1 MAELLPNF
9 LVVGFAKCGTT
20 SLVNKL
26 SDHNQIFIPKEKE
39 LRYFTYEFLKNSGY
53 KGPGDYRPKRLAV
66 KTVEDYKKKFDIS
79 KEFKSIGEAS
89 TDISFYYK
97 QTIPKIKTL
106 LDDPKIIIMLR
117 NPTDRAISA
126 YSHLIREER
135 ETLSFEE
142 ALNIE
147 NERIKSGYEFIW
159 GYEKASCYYESV
171 KAFKENFSQVHIV
184 FFEDFITHSE
194 IEIQKILNFLGVE
207 NSISSSTSHH
217 NKTGKPKNIYLN
229 RFLNRKLWIKELL
242 KKLIGEKISLEIK
255 EKLQRKNLSKVSI
268 DDEIKS
274 KLNSKFNHDILNL
287 EKLLDENLSHW
298 KQ

>member
-26 SDHNQIFIPKEKE
+26 SEHKQIFIPKEKE

-66 KTVEDYKKKFDIS
+66 KSLEDYKKKFNTA
-79 KEFKSIGEAS
+79 KEYKSIGEAS
-89 TDISFYYK
+89 TDTSFYY
-97 QTIPKIKTL
+97 QRTIPKIKAL
-106 LDDPKIIIMLR
+106 LNNPKIIIMLR

-135 ETLSFEE
+135 ETLSFDKALEE
-142 ALNIE
+142 E
-147 NERIKSGYEFIW
+147 NERLKNGYEFIW
-159 GYEKASCYYESV
+159 GYEKASYYYESV
-171 KAFKENFSQVHIV
+171 KAFKDNFTHVHIV
-184 FFEDFITHSE
+184 FFEDFINQSE
-194 IEIQKILNFLGVE
+194 TEIQKILNFLGVE
-207 NSISSSTSHH
+207 NSISPATSHH
-217 NKTGKPKNIYLN
+217 NKSGKPKNIYLN

-242 KKLIGEKISLEIK
+242 KKLIGEKTALEIK
-255 EKLQRKNLSKVSI
+255 EKFQSKNLSKIVV
-268 DDEIKS
+268 DDEIKL
-274 KLNSKFNHDILNL
+274 KLKSKFNHDILKL
-287 EKLLDENLSHW
+287 EKLLDHNLSHW